1 MLIVVYCCNAE
12 RYESSQ
18 QEGRWYFFTD
28 RTRKYRGGNRPAR
41 STPSGFWKLTG
52 LKTEIE
58 HNGKKMG
65 VRNTLNFYWGLQQG
79 ENSRTEW
86 MMREYSIKEFQ
97 IPKEPAGLEPHMK
110 LDDAVLC
117 MVYRNLNENAGRKRQ
132 NPSVHPQQS
141 IQSPEQIEN
150 LSSGTLQSLFC

>member
-97 IPKEPAGLEPHMK
+97 IPKEPAGLEVM
-110 LDDAVLC
+110 
-117 MVYRNLNENAGRKRQ
+117 
-132 NPSVHPQQS
+132 NPAPC
-141 IQSPEQIEN
+141 
-150 LSSGTLQSLFC
+150 F